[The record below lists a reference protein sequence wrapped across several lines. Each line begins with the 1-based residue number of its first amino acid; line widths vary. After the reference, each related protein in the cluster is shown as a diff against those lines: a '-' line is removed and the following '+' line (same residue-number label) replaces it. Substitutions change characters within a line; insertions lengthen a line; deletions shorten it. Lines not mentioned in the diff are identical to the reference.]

1 MSVFLSR
8 SCEYALQAVI
18 YLASKTND
26 TPVLQ
31 RDISKALT
39 IPQHFLG
46 KILQILVRHN
56 IVASQ
61 KGKSGGF
68 FLKRLPKD
76 FSLYDIIKVIDGSA
90 FLDSCVLG
98 FPGCS
103 DESPCPVH
111 EDWKETKKNIV
122 RMLKDNSLEK
132 LSKGIGPK
140 LDFIKKQPQLQDLK

>member
-1 MSVFLSR
+1 
-8 SCEYALQAVI
+8 VI
-18 YLASKTND
+18 YLAAKADD

-31 RDISKALT
+31 RDISKALA

-46 KILQILVRHN
+46 KILQILVHHN

-68 FLKRLPKD
+68 FLKRSPNN
-76 FSLYDIIKVIDGSA
+76 FSLYDIIKVIDGST

-111 EDWKETKKNIV
+111 EEWKETKKQIIK
-122 RMLKDNSLEK
+122 MLQYNDIEK
-132 LSKGIGPK
+132 LSKGIDNK
-140 LDFIKKQPQLQDLK
+140 LSFIKTQTQIIGQI

>member
-1 MSVFLSR
+1 
-8 SCEYALQAVI
+8 VI
-18 YLASKTND
+18 YLAAKADD

-31 RDISKALT
+31 RDISKALA

-46 KILQILVRHN
+46 KILQILVHHN

-68 FLKRLPKD
+68 FLKRSPNN
-76 FSLYDIIKVIDGSA
+76 FSLYDIIKVIDGST

-111 EDWKETKKNIV
+111 EEWKETKKQIIK
-122 RMLKDNSLEK
+122 MLQYNDIEK
-132 LSKGIGPK
+132 LSKGIDTK
-140 LDFIKKQPQLQDLK
+140 LSFIKTQTQIIGQI